1 MRSSVLVG
9 LSAAVV
15 AVALTGPGASASNR
29 QNDMIAGTAHF
40 DQYNPRVDVHV
51 NATSDSDG
59 GNARGWWRYD
69 SAGGGAYDHAGKVTC
84 LNVYGNSAV
93 ISGLITKGDLTGT
106 YFQQFVQDVGSPG
119 DEGDNSVT
127 LLTGVP
133 QDPGCAA
140 HSGGGILATGGNYVV
155 KDAV

>member
-1 MRSSVLVG
+1 MRHCVLVG
-9 LSAAVV
+9 LSAAIVS
-15 AVALTGPGASASNR
+15 VALTGPGAVASNR

-59 GNARGWWRYD
+59 GNPRGWWRYD
-69 SAGGGAYDHAGKVTC
+69 GSGGGAYDHVGKVTC
-84 LNVYGNSAV
+84 LNVYGDSAV
-93 ISGLITKGDLTGT
+93 ISGIITKGNLAGK

-127 LLTGVP
+127 LLAGVA
-133 QDPGCAA
+133 QDPGCATYN
-140 HSGGGILATGGNYVV
+140 GGGVPATGGNYVV